1 MVGIECTSSQSVS
14 KDTVFQAKHNS
25 HCLSSSSLLG
35 ASPLYVFLSTVI
47 QMVSRGFTSGE
58 FASRSPFAIKF
69 QILLTPCL
77 HVRRL
82 FRFKAFQPL
91 LVVYLHTL
99 VLETLI
105 LWSWSFF
112 TFLSWRFITHILTA
126 FSITFL
132 THLKK
137 DGHTLLGFSSKVFTF
152 DHLFT
157 YIIQTLVNSLT
168 ISLTEWPENQK
179 NRCLSFS
186 ANSVGLHFRDRVVK
200 FKENGKKTKIENLQ
214 NGQEKYG
221 AKKLSYVHI
230 WAKTSKVL

>member
-1 MVGIECTSSQSVS
+1 MCAAFFSLRLYNHCWSYIFIPLCS
-14 KDTVFQAKHNS
+14 K
-25 HCLSSSSLLG
+25 
-35 ASPLYVFLSTVI
+35 
-47 QMVSRGFTSGE
+47 
-58 FASRSPFAIKF
+58 
-69 QILLTPCL
+69 
-77 HVRRL
+77 
-82 FRFKAFQPL
+82 
-91 LVVYLHTL
+91 
-99 VLETLI
+99 
-105 LWSWSFF
+105 LWYCEVEVFF
-112 TFLSWRFITHILTA
+112 TFLSCRFITHILTA

-137 DGHTLLGFSSKVFTF
+137 KGHTILGLSSKVFTF

-200 FKENGKKTKIENLQ
+200 IKQNGKKTKIENLQ

-221 AKKLSYVHI
+221 GKKLAYVHI
-230 WAKTSKVL
+230 WAKTSKI